1 MEGDLNPSTSAPES
15 LTKQYCI
22 LKFNRRLLLLYITIL
37 MPLSWVKQL
46 QDFFILFNLFIYFQQ
61 LQDFLISL
69 HVS

>member
-1 MEGDLNPSTSAPES
+1 
-15 LTKQYCI
+15 
-22 LKFNRRLLLLYITIL
+22 